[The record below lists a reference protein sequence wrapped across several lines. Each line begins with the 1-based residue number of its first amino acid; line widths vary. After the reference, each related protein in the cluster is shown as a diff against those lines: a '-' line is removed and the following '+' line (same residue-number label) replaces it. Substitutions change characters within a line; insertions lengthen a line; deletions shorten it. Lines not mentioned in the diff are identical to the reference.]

1 MLKMTHKPNTM
12 KNVNTLGRIFYAL
25 PFGIFGINHFI
36 MQDFYIGQLTSF
48 IPGGGFTVLL
58 TGFCM
63 IVACISII
71 SKKYI
76 ALTSFSLAFLLFIF
90 IVTIHIPNLI
100 NQKDV
105 EVTMIALL
113 KDVSLMGGSL
123 MIAGM
128 SMEKKL

>member
-90 IVTIHIPNLI
+90 IVTIHIPNIVNKVNFEISLI
-100 NQKDV
+100 A
-105 EVTMIALL
+105 ML
-113 KDVSLMGGSL
+113 KDISLMGGSL
-123 MIAGM
+123 MIAGL
-128 SMEKKL
+128 SMENKL